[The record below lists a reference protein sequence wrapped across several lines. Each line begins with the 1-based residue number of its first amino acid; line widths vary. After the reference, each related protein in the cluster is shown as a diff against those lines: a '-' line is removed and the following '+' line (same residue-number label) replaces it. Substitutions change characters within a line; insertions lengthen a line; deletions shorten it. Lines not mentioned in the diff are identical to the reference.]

1 MCDTTWSDRSSATDR
16 TERLNKQYFLVTD
29 AYTAN
34 THFADEHSPN
44 PVCNTTFDY
53 YANTIIDNGNDDFDL
68 FIDKKDFLGGSD
80 ELDRAVNY
88 AKDNNIML
96 ELKISSSV
104 CNTPNELKLLILRYA
119 KDATVDIY
127 TIASSSK
134 YNIYTIVFN

>member
-1 MCDTTWSDRSSATDR
+1 
-16 TERLNKQYFLVTD
+16 
-29 AYTAN
+29 
-34 THFADEHSPN
+34 
-44 PVCNTTFDY
+44 
-53 YANTIIDNGNDDFDL
+53 L
-68 FIDKKDFLGGSD
+68 FIDKKNFLGGSD